1 MLILLPHMLSISR
14 MDAAVVVVGDEILS
28 GHVHDANTY
37 FIATRLAYHGHRLGR
52 VTVVGDDPAFI
63 QAEVERE
70 LAGPAGI
77 VFVCG
82 GLGPTHDD
90 RTMEGVAAA
99 LGSDLVPCE
108 PLAARLEVLIARAS
122 GEGFSEMLGAAG
134 IRKMALAPRGAEAL
148 ICSLGVTP
156 AVTVEDARARI
167 VVLPGPPRELQTVFR
182 EAVEPRFLEGTGL
195 QVRREELEH
204 RFPESA
210 LASPLAEIQ
219 TAYPSVA
226 IGSYPRAE
234 DVLIRIAGPAD
245 AVGKA
250 VDAVR
255 ALIDEVG
262 STDEGRRLVRFMEER
277 RARRGGQ

>member
-1 MLILLPHMLSISR
+1 MLSTSR

-37 FIATRLAYHGHRLGR
+37 FIATRLAHHGHRLWR
-52 VTVVGDDPAFI
+52 ATVVGDDPAFI
-63 QAEVERE
+63 QAEIVRE

-99 LGSDLVPCE
+99 LGTDLVPCE
-108 PLAARLEVLIARAS
+108 PLAARLEELIARAG
-122 GEGFSEMLGAAG
+122 GEGFSEVLGASG
-134 IRKMALAPRGAEAL
+134 IRKMALAPHGAEAL

-156 AVTVEDARARI
+156 AMTVEDPRARI

-182 EAVEPRFLEGTGL
+182 EVVEPRFLEGTGRH
-195 QVRREELEH
+195 VRREELEH
-204 RFPESA
+204 LFPESA
-210 LASPLAEIQ
+210 LASSLAEIQ
-219 TAYPSVA
+219 AAYPSVA

-234 DVLIRIAGPAD
+234 DVLIRFAGPAD
-245 AVGKA
+245 AVGEA

-262 STDEGRRLVRFMEER
+262 STDEGRRLVEFMQER
-277 RARRGGQ
+277 RERRRGP